1 MAKTIFWLSFALV
14 AYVYAGY
21 PLLLL
26 LWSRLRPRPVR
37 RAADAW
43 EPRVSLI
50 LAAHNERRTLER
62 KIRNC
67 LALDYPP
74 EKLQV
79 VVSLDGSTDGSAA
92 VAEASRR
99 LHAGLTVIEGSHR
112 GKASAIN
119 RGVAAATGEVL
130 VFCDARQRIE
140 PGALRALLADLGDP
154 AVGAVTG
161 ELLLLDDS
169 AREAVD
175 GVGLYWRYEKALR
188 AMESTVHSTLG
199 VTGALYALRRELFVP
214 LPEQTILDDMMVP
227 LRAVLGGRRT
237 VFEPRARAYDGVCPP
252 DQEFRRKLRTL
263 VGNFQLLRAMPELL
277 DPGRNPVFVQFVSHK
292 LGRLVVPYA
301 LVALL
306 VSNLAL
312 HSGWYLAFLGCQ
324 CAWYLLAAGGALLSR
339 RPTET
344 RAPFETASP
353 SAPPTGGALRS
364 AAAAI
369 DFLPEGECP
378 R

>member
-1 MAKTIFWLSFALV
+1 MAKAIFWLSFALV

-21 PLLLL
+21 PLLLWA
-26 LWSRLRPRPVR
+26 WSRLRPRPVR
-37 RAADAW
+37 RAEGVW

-50 LAAHNERRTLER
+50 LAAHNERHTLAR
-62 KIRNC
+62 KIENC
-67 LALDYPP
+67 LALDYPA

-92 VAEASRR
+92 VAEASRH
-99 LHAGLTVIEGSHR
+99 LHAGLTVVEGSHR
-112 GKASAIN
+112 GKAAAIN

-130 VFCDARQRIE
+130 VFCDARQRIDR
-140 PGALRALLADLGDP
+140 GALRALLADLSDP
-154 AVGAVTG
+154 EVGAVTG
-161 ELLLLDDS
+161 ELLLLDASDH
-169 AREAVD
+169 EASD

-188 AMESTVHSTLG
+188 AMESAVHSTLG

-214 LPEQTILDDMMVP
+214 LAEQTILDDMMIP
-227 LRAVLGGRRT
+227 LRAVLAGRRT

-263 VGNFQLLRAMPELL
+263 VGNFQLLHVMPELIV
-277 DPGRNPVFVQFVSHK
+277 PGRNPVFLQYVSHK

-306 VSNLAL
+306 ISNLWL
-312 HSGWYLAFLGCQ
+312 REGFYLAFLGCQ
-324 CAWYLLAAGGALLSR
+324 GAWYLLAAAGALMNVSKSR
-339 RPTET
+339 PSAADRENDALP
-344 RAPFETASP
+344 RQLATASMT
-353 SAPPTGGALRS
+353 SQGDS
-364 AAAAI
+364 
-369 DFLPEGECP
+369 P